1 MFYFLF
7 LIFIYTFKLSYGYI
21 VLPFNLYNERTKSKT
36 YILDNISGKDFLELT
51 TNKLVSSIL
60 IGTPKKRLELYI
72 TMDYNLFF
80 IGKGYCESNSIS
92 FYEPLESDTFK
103 NKSFYTYPF
112 DDLRNMTLGNDTCS
126 LFDNYNLNSN
136 ITLNDVH
143 LMYGSKI
150 NILNDVYDKIKVCGV
165 MGLKLHEMSD
175 SYYKPFKPYDFSRS
189 LKENNIGNYTD
200 WSIEFFNDEQ
210 KKKNKGYDGFL
221 ILGAGDE
228 NYLKNI
234 KNIDPEDIIFTYSQY
249 VQNVD
254 EWRLRLKEIYYLDS
268 TGNKTL
274 MKDFIRIEFN
284 FDLDYYFVTKEYFES
299 IKKNFFQKYL
309 DSGICKVQKL
319 KEFYLRYNYISCNN
333 NFKEKSTFPTL
344 HFVHEGYNYIFN
356 LTVDDCFKEI
366 DGQILFLLFYD
377 PWSPDNYKVGK
388 NFLKKY
394 QFIFRA
400 DQKNI
405 GFMNLESRNKGN
417 EGNNDDE
424 HKNDSS
430 NNGNS
435 DNTNNSSDSKKLVYI
450 FILLFL
456 LIGIIIGVFVGKK
469 VWDRNRKKRANE
481 LIDDDYEYEIPTKK
495 ENIN

>member
-1 MFYFLF
+1 
-7 LIFIYTFKLSYGYI
+7 
-21 VLPFNLYNERTKSKT
+21 
-36 YILDNISGKDFLELT
+36 
-51 TNKLVSSIL
+51 
-60 IGTPKKRLELYI
+60 
-72 TMDYNLFF
+72 
-80 IGKGYCESNSIS
+80 
-92 FYEPLESDTFK
+92 
-103 NKSFYTYPF
+103 
-112 DDLRNMTLGNDTCS
+112 
-126 LFDNYNLNSN
+126 
-136 ITLNDVH
+136 
-143 LMYGSKI
+143 
-150 NILNDVYDKIKVCGV
+150 
-165 MGLKLHEMSD
+165 
-175 SYYKPFKPYDFSRS
+175 
-189 LKENNIGNYTD
+189 
-200 WSIEFFNDEQ
+200 
-210 KKKNKGYDGFL
+210 
-221 ILGAGDE
+221 
-228 NYLKNI
+228 
-234 KNIDPEDIIFTYSQY
+234 
-249 VQNVD
+249 
-254 EWRLRLKEIYYLDS
+254 
-268 TGNKTL
+268 

-299 IKKNFFQKYL
+299 TKKNFFQKYL

-377 PWSPDNYKVGK
+377 PWSQDNYKVGK

-405 GFMNLESRNKGN
+405 GFMNFEPRNKGN

-424 HKNDSS
+424 NKNDSS
-430 NNGNS
+430 NNPNS

-481 LIDDDYEYEIPTKK
+481 LIDDDYE
-495 ENIN
+495 

>member
-1 MFYFLF
+1 MFNFIF
-7 LIFIYTFKLSYGYI
+7 LIFTYTFKLSYEYV

-112 DDLRNMTLGNDTCS
+112 DDLRNMTLGNDT
-126 LFDNYNLNSN
+126 LFDNYNVNSN

-150 NILNDVYDKIKVCGV
+150 NILNDVYDKNKVCGV

-234 KNIDPEDIIFTYSQY
+234 KNIDPEDIIFTYAQF

-274 MKDFIRIEFN
+274 MKDFVRI
-284 FDLDYYFVTKEYFES
+284 
-299 IKKNFFQKYL
+299 
-309 DSGICKVQKL
+309 
-319 KEFYLRYNYISCNN
+319 
-333 NFKEKSTFPTL
+333 
-344 HFVHEGYNYIFN
+344 
-356 LTVDDCFKEI
+356 
-366 DGQILFLLFYD
+366 
-377 PWSPDNYKVGK
+377 
-388 NFLKKY
+388 
-394 QFIFRA
+394 
-400 DQKNI
+400 
-405 GFMNLESRNKGN
+405 
-417 EGNNDDE
+417 
-424 HKNDSS
+424 
-430 NNGNS
+430 
-435 DNTNNSSDSKKLVYI
+435 
-450 FILLFL
+450 
-456 LIGIIIGVFVGKK
+456 
-469 VWDRNRKKRANE
+469 
-481 LIDDDYEYEIPTKK
+481 
-495 ENIN
+495 